1 MILYITV
8 AVFTALLAGMVD
20 NHPKRQP
27 HTVTRQQLTNKVCL
41 WAIFIILFALSACR
55 LNVGNDY
62 AKYVEFM
69 HLVNCDSYVPTEIG
83 FNLLVK
89 LIYGLSGFENFLL
102 AFAVYS
108 FVTVLLFLRALYE
121 QSDEFA
127 LSFFLF
133 MALGYYFQ
141 TFSTVRY
148 YLALA
153 IALYSM
159 KFVLRRQWGRFL
171 VLVLLGAT
179 FHKSL
184 LVVIPLYFLASL
196 RWKKWQ
202 LALAALFCTTFLF
215 MQDFYLKVVVFLYP
229 TYEDTEYLEGGTS
242 YINIL
247 RCAAVLAFAGIV
259 YLMER
264 RGWNAAGGTAD
275 AMDGCVDEMTSE
287 CGEGVANQADGCV
300 NGMLSKNDECVG
312 NKAGTLAEDAR
323 FWFYLY
329 LNLGALVLYT
339 LCSFLP
345 IISRIGYYLT
355 VSQILFL
362 PMLLARVKE
371 ERWRRLFR
379 AGILLAA
386 VLYFAM
392 YLRRA
397 ANDGVLV
404 LPYKTFLFHDMVNIL
419 SDVN

>member
-8 AVFTALLAGMVD
+8 AAVTVLLAGLVC
-20 NHPKRQP
+20 NQP
-27 HTVTRQQLTNKVCL
+27 VTQPYRITRQQMCNRICL
-41 WAIFIILFALSACR
+41 LAIFLILFALSACR

-89 LIYGLSGFENFLL
+89 LIYGLSGYENYLL
-102 AFAVYS
+102 VFAVYA
-108 FVTVLLFLRALYE
+108 FVTVLVFLLAIYE
-121 QSDEFA
+121 QSDEFP

-159 KFVLRRQWGRFL
+159 KFVLRKQWGRFL
-171 VLVLLGAT
+171 ALVLLGSA

-184 LVVIPLYFLASL
+184 LVVIPLYFLASR

-202 LALAALFCTTFLF
+202 LGLAALFCTTFLF
-215 MQDFYLKVVVFLYP
+215 LQDFYLKIVVFLYP

-247 RCAAVLAFAGIV
+247 RCAAVLIFAGV
-259 YLMER
+259 VLWMQR
-264 RGWNAAGGTAD
+264 RQ
-275 AMDGCVDEMTSE
+275 SE
-287 CGEGVANQADGCV
+287 INV
-300 NGMLSKNDECVG
+300 
-312 NKAGTLAEDAR
+312 AEDEDRQVRSDLEDDR
-323 FWFYLY
+323 FRFYFY
-329 LNLGALVLYT
+329 LNLGALVLYVF
-339 LCSFLP
+339 CSFLP

-362 PMLLARVKE
+362 PMLLQQIPDKK
-371 ERWRRLFR
+371 WRRLFR
-379 AGILLAA
+379 VGVILAA
-386 VLYFAM
+386 VFYFMM
-392 YLRRA
+392 YLSRA
-397 ANDGVLV
+397 DNDGVLI
-404 LPYKTFLFHDMVNIL
+404 LPYQSFFFHDMVNIL

>member
-8 AVFTALLAGMVD
+8 AAVTVLLAGLVC
-20 NHPKRQP
+20 NQP
-27 HTVTRQQLTNKVCL
+27 VTQPYRITRQQMCNRICL
-41 WAIFIILFALSACR
+41 LAIFLILFALSACR

-69 HLVNCDSYVPTEIG
+69 HLINCDSYVPTEIG

-89 LIYGLSGFENFLL
+89 LIYGLSGYENYLL
-102 AFAVYS
+102 VFAAYA
-108 FVTVLLFLRALYE
+108 FVTVLVFLLAIYE
-121 QSDEFA
+121 QSDEFP

-159 KFVLRRQWGRFL
+159 KFVLRKQWERFL
-171 VLVLLGAT
+171 ALVLLGST

-184 LVVIPLYFLASL
+184 LVVIPLYFLASR

-202 LALAALFCTTFLF
+202 LGLAALFCTTFLF
-215 MQDFYLKVVVFLYP
+215 LQDFYLKIVVFLYP

-247 RCAAVLAFAGIV
+247 RCAAVLIFAGV
-259 YLMER
+259 VLWMQR
-264 RGWNAAGGTAD
+264 RQSEIN
-275 AMDGCVDEMTSE
+275 VVEDEDRQVRS
-287 CGEGVANQADGCV
+287 D
-300 NGMLSKNDECVG
+300 L
-312 NKAGTLAEDAR
+312 EDDR
-323 FWFYLY
+323 FRFYFY
-329 LNLGALVLYT
+329 LNLGALVLYVC
-339 LCSFLP
+339 CSFLP

-362 PMLLARVKE
+362 PMLLQQIPDKK
-371 ERWRRLFR
+371 WRRLFR
-379 AGILLAA
+379 VGVILAA
-386 VLYFAM
+386 VLYFMM
-392 YLRRA
+392 YLSRA
-397 ANDGVLV
+397 DNDGVLI
-404 LPYKTFLFHDMVNIL
+404 LPYQSFFFHDMVNIL

>member
-8 AVFTALLAGMVD
+8 AAVTVLLAGLVC
-20 NHPKRQP
+20 NQP
-27 HTVTRQQLTNKVCL
+27 VTQPYRITRQQMCNRICL
-41 WAIFIILFALSACR
+41 LAIFLILFALSACR

-89 LIYGLSGFENFLL
+89 LIYGLSGYENYLL
-102 AFAVYS
+102 VFAVYA
-108 FVTVLLFLRALYE
+108 FVTVLVFLLAIYE
-121 QSDEFA
+121 QSDEFP

-159 KFVLRRQWGRFL
+159 KFVLRKQWGRFL
-171 VLVLLGAT
+171 ALVLLGSA

-184 LVVIPLYFLASL
+184 LVVIPLYFLASR

-202 LALAALFCTTFLF
+202 LGLAALFCTTFLF
-215 MQDFYLKVVVFLYP
+215 LQDFYLKIVVFLYP

-247 RCAAVLAFAGIV
+247 RCAAVLIFAGV
-259 YLMER
+259 VLWMQR
-264 RGWNAAGGTAD
+264 RQ
-275 AMDGCVDEMTSE
+275 SE
-287 CGEGVANQADGCV
+287 INV
-300 NGMLSKNDECVG
+300 
-312 NKAGTLAEDAR
+312 AEDEDRQVRSDLEDDR
-323 FWFYLY
+323 FRFYFY
-329 LNLGALVLYT
+329 LNLGALVLYVF
-339 LCSFLP
+339 CSFLP

-362 PMLLARVKE
+362 PMLLQQIPDKK
-371 ERWRRLFR
+371 WRRLFHV
-379 AGILLAA
+379 GVILAA
-386 VLYFAM
+386 VLYFMM
-392 YLRRA
+392 YLSRA
-397 ANDGVLV
+397 DNDGVLI
-404 LPYKTFLFHDMVNIL
+404 LPYQSFFFHDMVNIL

>member
-8 AVFTALLAGMVD
+8 AAVTVLLAGLVC
-20 NHPKRQP
+20 NQP
-27 HTVTRQQLTNKVCL
+27 VTQPYRITRQQMCNRICL
-41 WAIFIILFALSACR
+41 LAIFLILFALSACR

-89 LIYGLSGFENFLL
+89 LIYGLSGYENYLL
-102 AFAVYS
+102 VFAVYA
-108 FVTVLLFLRALYE
+108 FVTVLVFLLAIYE
-121 QSDEFA
+121 QSDEFPF
-127 LSFFLF
+127 SFFLF

-159 KFVLRRQWGRFL
+159 KFVLRKQWGRFL
-171 VLVLLGAT
+171 ALVLLGSA

-184 LVVIPLYFLASL
+184 FVVIPLYFLASR

-202 LALAALFCTTFLF
+202 LGLAALFCTTFLF
-215 MQDFYLKVVVFLYP
+215 LQDFYLKIVVFLYP

-247 RCAAVLAFAGIV
+247 RCAAVLIFAGV
-259 YLMER
+259 VLWMQR
-264 RGWNAAGGTAD
+264 RQSEIN
-275 AMDGCVDEMTSE
+275 VVEDEDRQVRS
-287 CGEGVANQADGCV
+287 D
-300 NGMLSKNDECVG
+300 L
-312 NKAGTLAEDAR
+312 EDDR
-323 FWFYLY
+323 FRFYFY
-329 LNLGALVLYT
+329 LNLGALVLYVF
-339 LCSFLP
+339 CSFLP

-362 PMLLARVKE
+362 PMLLQQIPDKK
-371 ERWRRLFR
+371 WRRLFR
-379 AGILLAA
+379 VGVILAA
-386 VLYFAM
+386 VLYLMM
-392 YLRRA
+392 YLSRA
-397 ANDGVLV
+397 DNDGVLI
-404 LPYKTFLFHDMVNIL
+404 LPYQSFFFHDMVNIL